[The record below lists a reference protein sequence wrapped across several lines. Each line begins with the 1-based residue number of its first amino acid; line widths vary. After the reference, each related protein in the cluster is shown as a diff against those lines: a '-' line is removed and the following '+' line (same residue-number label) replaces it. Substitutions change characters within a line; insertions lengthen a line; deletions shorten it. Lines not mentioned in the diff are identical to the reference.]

1 MGEHEGT
8 VQIEYD
14 DVNMKTKF
22 FLTRFGGTFGTLRF
36 DQKLFLKKNI
46 IGFCSILGLQA
57 YQCSSC

>member
-22 FLTRFGGTFGTLRF
+22 ILTPFGGTFGTLRF

-46 IGFCSILGLQA
+46 IGFYSILGLQA
-57 YQCSSC
+57 